1 MEIRN
6 RKLLYHQT
14 KLDNLESIVTNGL
27 LSRAFLRENNMAF
40 QDVADAQILEGRHG
54 LNLENYV
61 PFHFHWDTT
70 FDFVVRRDHP
80 NDKFIY
86 LCLQREKA
94 RALEAKILPA
104 HPLSNVNAENNANA
118 QAENNANAQAENN
131 ANAQAQNNGN
141 APMRI
146 FDYDQGIEAI
156 EWDVMEKDRRDVR
169 EEEYNRWK
177 QIRMAECLI
186 KNKVD
191 INDILKIYTKSE
203 EDADT
208 VKSILTRHNRGWRYK
223 DEQNQ
228 VDDDEHYIYIE
239 VKPRLF

>member
-40 QDVADAQILEGRHG
+40 QDVANAQILEGRHG

-61 PFHFHWDTT
+61 PFHFHWKTT

-86 LCLQREKA
+86 LCMQREKA
-94 RALEAKILPA
+94 KELEAKILPA
-104 HPLSNVNAENNANA
+104 HPLCHLDVQLYS
-118 QAENNANAQAENN
+118 
-131 ANAQAQNNGN
+131 
-141 APMRI
+141 
-146 FDYDQGIEAI
+146 YDEGIEAI
-156 EWDVMEKDRRDVR
+156 EWDVMEKDLKDVIES

-208 VKSILTRHNRGWRYK
+208 VKSILTGHNRGWRYK

-228 VDDDEHYIYIE
+228 VDNDEHYIYIE

>member
-40 QDVADAQILEGRHG
+40 QDVANAQILEGRHG

-61 PFHFHWDTT
+61 PFHFHWKTT
-70 FDFVVRRDHP
+70 SDFVVRRDHP

-86 LCLQREKA
+86 LCMQREKA
-94 RALEAKILPA
+94 KELEAKILPA
-104 HPLSNVNAENNANA
+104 HPLCHLDVQLYS
-118 QAENNANAQAENN
+118 
-131 ANAQAQNNGN
+131 
-141 APMRI
+141 
-146 FDYDQGIEAI
+146 YDEGIEAI
-156 EWDVMEKDRRDVR
+156 EWDVMEKDLKDVIES

-208 VKSILTRHNRGWRYK
+208 VKSILTGHNRGWRYK

-228 VDDDEHYIYIE
+228 VDNDEHYIYIE
-239 VKPRLF
+239 VKSGLF